1 MTKKLLI
8 FTIFYLSTL
17 SFLIAQPSVLDETIQ
32 WSDFQQFNMNDASLK
47 VLYFTDAINAPE
59 FGLLPVYSRLFR
71 IEKKE
76 TAYSFNIIN
85 TVYQEFDNQ
94 LELQD
99 VEDIHL
105 IPEQLTYSS
114 SIAIIRN
121 RHYAELTILPLR
133 KNIKTGLIEK
143 LISFQIE
150 IVTTY
155 DQNATM
161 MNKSALFTNNSVL
174 SELK

>member
-71 IEKKE
+71 IEKK
-76 TAYSFNIIN
+76 
-85 TVYQEFDNQ
+85 
-94 LELQD
+94 
-99 VEDIHL
+99 VE
-105 IPEQLTYSS
+105 EEGQ
-114 SIAIIRN
+114 
-121 RHYAELTILPLR
+121 
-133 KNIKTGLIEK
+133 
-143 LISFQIE
+143 
-150 IVTTY
+150 
-155 DQNATM
+155 
-161 MNKSALFTNNSVL
+161 
-174 SELK
+174 